1 MQRFARLALP
11 ALLLPAMLFGAGK
24 PAAAAVPTIE
34 KVAVVDL
41 QRCLL
46 DTKEGKTAKTTL
58 EAAFSRGQARL
69 TKKAEALQ
77 QHAKD
82 LQAKGA
88 MLSKTELQK
97 RQEDLMREQ
106 AELEQLS
113 AELQED
119 VAQKEGLLTE
129 KIYGKV
135 AAIAKQ
141 IAIEEGVQIVLVK
154 SEMTVLYADPK
165 LDLTNRVIVRHDKEH
180 K

>member
-1 MQRFARLALP
+1 
-11 ALLLPAMLFGAGK
+11 
-24 PAAAAVPTIE
+24 
-34 KVAVVDL
+34 
-41 QRCLL
+41 
-46 DTKEGKTAKTTL
+46 
-58 EAAFSRGQARL
+58 
-69 TKKAEALQ
+69 
-77 QHAKD
+77 
-82 LQAKGA
+82 
-88 MLSKTELQK
+88 
-97 RQEDLMREQ
+97 MREQ

-165 LDLTNRVIVRHDKEH
+165 LDLTNRVIVRYDKEH